1 MWYNTTHERNPM
13 THDIHPN
20 SLPRDLVQAI
30 AVCITMQAYN
40 NRPIHVQSI
49 WDGLYGEIGT
59 ADAPELLR
67 ELTLLLNRMF
77 CSGLITKPGKDG
89 TLILTDRGDE
99 VATAFRSMWE
109 RMGVLDISDIVPPLP
124 EGYE

>member
-1 MWYNTTHERNPM
+1 M

-20 SLPRDLVQAI
+20 QLPQELVQAL
-30 AVCITMQAYN
+30 AVCITIQAYG

-59 ADAPELLR
+59 ADAPELVG
-67 ELTLLLNRMF
+67 ELTVLLNRMF
-77 CSGLITKPGKDG
+77 RIGLITKPGKDG

-99 VATAFRSMWE
+99 AATAFRSMWE
-109 RMGVLDISDIVPPLP
+109 RMGVLDISDLVPPLP
-124 EGYE
+124 GEDA

>member
-1 MWYNTTHERNPM
+1 M
-13 THDIHPN
+13 TYDIHPN
-20 SLPRDLVQAI
+20 RMPRDLVQAL
-30 AVCITMQAYN
+30 AVCITMQAFGN
-40 NRPIHVQSI
+40 KPIHVQDI

-67 ELTLLLNRMF
+67 ELTVLLNRMF
-77 CSGLITKPGKDG
+77 RTGLITLPSKAG

-99 VATAFRSMWE
+99 AATAFRSMWE

-124 EGYE
+124 GEDE